1 MYTGM
6 CLAMFLGQHFNFI
19 VSIRDNKMCNLLV
32 RLAWESKRDNSAKK
46 SNLALFTHPHVL

>member
-1 MYTGM
+1 M